1 MKSSKLFATV
11 LLAAACTPAFAY
23 VGPGA
28 GLTLL
33 GALWG
38 LLAAVGAVLMFV
50 IAWPLRRWRKRVKA
64 ARHRGDADVDA
75 DNVSAPHISGNASG
89 GNATSG
95 KAHAPLKSSTAGG
108 DRPNAD

>member
-1 MKSSKLFATV
+1 MKSSKLFVAI
-11 LLAAACTPAFAY
+11 LLAAASAPAFAY

-38 LLAAVGAVLMFV
+38 LLAAVGAVLIFV
-50 IAWPLRRWRKRVKA
+50 IAWPLRRWRKRVNA
-64 ARHRGDADVDA
+64 ARSGVHAG
-75 DNVSAPHISGNASG
+75 NVSAPDSRNASTGNAGSG
-89 GNATSG
+89 YP
-95 KAHAPLKSSTAGG
+95 HAPPKSSAAGG

>member
-1 MKSSKLFATV
+1 MKSSRLFLSI
-11 LLAAACTPAFAY
+11 LLATACTPAFAY

-50 IAWPLRRWRKRVKA
+50 IAWPLRRWRKRVNA
-64 ARHRGDADVDA
+64 ARHGVAA
-75 DNVSAPHISGNASG
+75 GNVSAPDSSDSASSGS
-89 GNATSG
+89 
-95 KAHAPLKSSTAGG
+95 AHAPPKNSAAGG